1 MQRRGKT
8 FIVSGPSGVGK
19 STVLK
24 ALFDQRTDLYFSISA
39 TTRDPRP
46 GEVDGVHYHFIPAE
60 EFHRMVEEDEFLEY
74 AEYVGNFYGTP
85 KKYVD
90 RAMDDGRDV
99 ILDIE
104 IQGANQICT
113 KRPETVRI
121 FIAPPS
127 WVELERRLTARGTD
141 SQEVIQ
147 SRLLR
152 AKVELQTAS
161 SYDYLVINDTVEQAV
176 AEMKDAIYKTYYKK
190 KGQAVVD
197 MNYAS
202 IDHGINELHQV
213 EIPERWLDARLH
225 AQGIGQHGEVFY
237 AACDKADGFFACRV
251 R

>member
-1 MQRRGKT
+1 MQRKGKT

-24 ALFDQRTDLYFSISA
+24 ALFDQQTDLYFSISA

-90 RAMDDGRDV
+90 EAMEQGKDV

-104 IQGANQICT
+104 VQGAIQVVH
-113 KRPETVRI
+113 KRPDVVRI

-127 WVELERRLTARGTD
+127 WQALEERLTGRGTD
-141 SQEVIQ
+141 SPEKVQK
-147 SRLLR
+147 RLLR
-152 AKVELQTAS
+152 AQVELEMARD
-161 SYDYLVINDTVEQAV
+161 YDYFVVNDTVENAV
-176 AEMKDAIYKTYYKK
+176 
-190 KGQAVVD
+190 
-197 MNYAS
+197 
-202 IDHGINELHQV
+202 NELRAIMCAEHCK
-213 EIPERWLDARLH
+213 PAERIDSVLNS
-225 AQGIGQHGEVFY
+225 
-237 AACDKADGFFACRV
+237 K
-251 R
+251 